1 MRARAF
7 KVYDRVRWHTLYHE
21 EQGRFLRE
29 VAPQVEMWML
39 EEPKETSQ
47 DAASGIRIDRWGGK
61 RSAT

>member
-7 KVYDRVRWHTLYHE
+7 QVYDRVRWHTLYHE

-39 EEPKETSQ
+39 EEPKETFHES
-47 DAASGIRIDRWGGK
+47 AGGIRIDRWGGK